1 MMRFKL
7 SKLARQLPLPLT
19 IGLLAS
25 SLPAIAQENN
35 NSSNKKEQAG
45 LEVISVTAQKRVE
58 NVQEVPITISAVS
71 ADSIRD
77 NDISNVTEIS
87 AFIPNVEMDATS
99 PFAGSSS
106 VLSAFIRGIGQNDFA
121 FNLEPGVG
129 LYVDGVYYA
138 RTIGAVVDTL
148 NLERIEV
155 LKGPQ
160 GTLFGRNT
168 IGGAISIT
176 TRAPD
181 EDFNFQT
188 ETTLGSFNRQDIR
201 VSADVPL
208 SDNLFSQF
216 SFSSKRRDGYQK
228 RIHFAG
234 AEQFINDVGKFNTV
248 ENQASYGNQSGAEN
262 GTNAR
267 LKLLYRASADIDI
280 TWTSDMSHTN
290 ESAAPSSL
298 IAVNSDGSLASLYNT
313 CIGLDVATLEQIG
326 LGAACGVR
334 GVVGTSFAG
343 ANVDDNPNN
352 NRLPIDERYITG
364 DPDTTYATGSNF
376 SILDAWG
383 TALTV
388 DWSLGDSIDFKSITS
403 FRKLEA
409 SFGVD
414 NSGAPLIL
422 VDTSFYTEQKQY
434 SQELQLTG
442 KAFDDKLD
450 WVTGL
455 YYFKEEGMLLDTPI
469 FAAGLVQVYGP
480 NFLENKAVAA
490 FAHLNYAVTEE
501 FGLTFGLRYTEE
513 NKQFEGQQQ
522 ELNGF
527 GIKVGFPSFLYPD
540 QTDLTRVFPLGVNKL
555 DFNDT
560 SVHMGAQYKL
570 SSNIMTYYSYSE
582 GFKSGGWTT
591 RLTLP
596 EPGNVVPTFEPEEA
610 TSHELGIKSRFWDN
624 RAQINAAMFHTD
636 YENIQV
642 TVSRG
647 LSPFFENAA
656 AGVIKGLEFEGQFL
670 VTDDLFVNLALGY
683 IDAAYTELNE
693 GTAIEKTDLF
703 VNTPKNSAT
712 LGLRYN
718 IPLTS
723 GAEWVILA
731 DWAYRSEI
739 ANNSENVAGTN
750 QPAAST
756 ANASLKYLSDDGKWD
771 VTLRG
776 DNLTDKRL
784 IVSGFENADVGTTQ
798 VVYSAPRQWSLTLGY
813 QF

>member
-25 SLPAIAQENN
+25 SLPAMAQENN

-176 TRAPD
+176 TSAPD

-267 LKLLYRASADIDI
+267 LKLLYRASSDIDI

-298 IAVNSDGSLASLYNT
+298 IAVNSEGSLASLYNT

-326 LGAACGVR
+326 LGVACGVR
-334 GVVGTSFAG
+334 GV
-343 ANVDDNPNN
+343 
-352 NRLPIDERYITG
+352 
-364 DPDTTYATGSNF
+364 
-376 SILDAWG
+376 
-383 TALTV
+383 
-388 DWSLGDSIDFKSITS
+388 
-403 FRKLEA
+403 
-409 SFGVD
+409 
-414 NSGAPLIL
+414 
-422 VDTSFYTEQKQY
+422 
-434 SQELQLTG
+434 
-442 KAFDDKLD
+442 
-450 WVTGL
+450 
-455 YYFKEEGMLLDTPI
+455 
-469 FAAGLVQVYGP
+469 
-480 NFLENKAVAA
+480 
-490 FAHLNYAVTEE
+490 
-501 FGLTFGLRYTEE
+501 
-513 NKQFEGQQQ
+513 
-522 ELNGF
+522 
-527 GIKVGFPSFLYPD
+527 
-540 QTDLTRVFPLGVNKL
+540 
-555 DFNDT
+555 
-560 SVHMGAQYKL
+560 
-570 SSNIMTYYSYSE
+570 
-582 GFKSGGWTT
+582 
-591 RLTLP
+591 
-596 EPGNVVPTFEPEEA
+596 
-610 TSHELGIKSRFWDN
+610 
-624 RAQINAAMFHTD
+624 
-636 YENIQV
+636 
-642 TVSRG
+642 
-647 LSPFFENAA
+647 
-656 AGVIKGLEFEGQFL
+656 
-670 VTDDLFVNLALGY
+670 
-683 IDAAYTELNE
+683 
-693 GTAIEKTDLF
+693 
-703 VNTPKNSAT
+703 
-712 LGLRYN
+712 
-718 IPLTS
+718 
-723 GAEWVILA
+723 
-731 DWAYRSEI
+731 
-739 ANNSENVAGTN
+739 
-750 QPAAST
+750 
-756 ANASLKYLSDDGKWD
+756 
-771 VTLRG
+771 
-776 DNLTDKRL
+776 
-784 IVSGFENADVGTTQ
+784 
-798 VVYSAPRQWSLTLGY
+798 
-813 QF
+813 